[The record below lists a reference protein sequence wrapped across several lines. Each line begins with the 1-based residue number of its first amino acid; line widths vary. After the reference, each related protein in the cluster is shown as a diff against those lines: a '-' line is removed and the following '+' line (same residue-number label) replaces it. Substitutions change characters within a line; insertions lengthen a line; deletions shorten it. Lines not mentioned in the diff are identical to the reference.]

1 MKLVFAFIFTVL
13 CKPGF
18 VYNYDGQ
25 FMELSGDKKEY
36 YYYELDYEDGT
47 YLYVSI
53 LKDSVY
59 FSVSGDE
66 VYYELYK
73 PSNEEFEFKNQ

>member
-1 MKLVFAFIFTVL
+1 
-13 CKPGF
+13 
-18 VYNYDGQ
+18 
-25 FMELSGDKKEY
+25 MELSGDKKEY

-73 PSNEEFEFKNQ
+73 PSNEEFDIKK

>member
-1 MKLVFAFIFTVL
+1 
-13 CKPGF
+13 
-18 VYNYDGQ
+18 
-25 FMELSGDKKEY
+25 MELSGDKKEY

-53 LKDSVY
+53 LKDSVW
-59 FSVSGDE
+59 FSVNKDE

-73 PSNEEFEFKNQ
+73 PSNEEFDIKK